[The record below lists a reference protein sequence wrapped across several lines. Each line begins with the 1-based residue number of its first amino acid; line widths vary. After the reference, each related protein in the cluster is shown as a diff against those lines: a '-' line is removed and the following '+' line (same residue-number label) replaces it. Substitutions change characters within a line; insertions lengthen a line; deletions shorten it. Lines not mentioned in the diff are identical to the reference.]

1 MKKSNVLWLVL
12 SKNKQQQLSKIMK
25 LTWIFCVCFVC
36 SLSANVMSQQRVN
49 MNLGKTSIK
58 TVFEEIRRQ
67 TGKIIIYNDDRLGL
81 ERVVKADF
89 KEADVRAVLDKV
101 LAGSGMTYRFVD
113 DYIVI
118 VPEVKAMRDSTV
130 KQFQIKGKVTDKK
143 GEVIPGVTV
152 RLDSTS
158 LGAATD
164 VNGEFSLTLSM
175 DKGTLVFSFIGMKT
189 QKVKYM
195 GQKYLNVVM
204 EEDALEVEEV
214 VVNGYFSKSK
224 ESFTGNVVSVN
235 KEELA
240 KVSSSNL
247 ISALQVFD
255 PSFRLRENVDMG
267 SNPNSLPDFRI
278 RGNSGFGVEG
288 VSEATFRNDPNLPTF
303 ILDGYEVDVEK
314 IFDLNIDRI
323 ENVTILKD
331 ASATAIYGSPAAN
344 GVVVVTTKA
353 PEEGKLRVSYNMNM
367 AINAPD
373 LSDYN
378 LNNKLLFRNKLSVDK
393 VKAKESPYGS
403 FKDYAKANPYDQIYD
418 EDGNL
423 IKSYQPHVSTSNR
436 FLNPLYESTL
446 NHKDNTTYTEWTDN
460 FDFDWFISEHFRL
473 KARVS
478 YSERTDKQEKFTDPE
493 SAIYNESDYQDGEG
507 ILKRGEAYS
516 FQEKSSNLDMNM
528 VFSYNQQLG
537 SHFLNAVLGGNVIET
552 RFENE
557 SYSVIGFPSGSMD
570 YISFGKEFKDLTPE
584 GSEGLSRLVGLFVN
598 LNYTWNNIYLLDL
611 SGRLDGSSKF
621 GSKKRYAP
629 FWSAGIGWNVHNE
642 KFFEG
647 LKGVINH
654 LKLSAN
660 VGATGKASF
669 EAYEAQDVYEYYK
682 GQWYAGGLGV
692 IMNNMGNTNLQWEK
706 THTFDGNFEI
716 QFLNGLVSANMN
728 YYVKTTK
735 DLLADITL
743 PPSSGFESY
752 RDNLGE
758 LENKGYEISLRGF
771 LVRDKDLVVNVFGSI
786 AHNKNVIKKIS
797 NSLETYNKKVDD
809 EQDNYEPGW
818 GEAMETAKPQVQ
830 FKEGQSTTAIYAVKS
845 HGINPMNGKEVFE
858 DLKGN
863 LTYEWSAA
871 NKIVCGD
878 TEPKVSGA
886 FGANADWKGFNINVS
901 FLYQCGGQVYNQT
914 LVDRVEDANL
924 SWNVDRRVLKGRW
937 KEPGDHTFFK
947 DIKNRDRTEVSSRFV
962 QDENVLQFKSLS
974 FSYSFPTELIQRWSL
989 ERLKLTF
996 QMEDIFRISNVKRER
1011 GLDYPFAR
1019 IFNVGLQVQ
1028 F

>member
-1 MKKSNVLWLVL
+1 M
-12 SKNKQQQLSKIMK
+12 
-25 LTWIFCVCFVC
+25 
-36 SLSANVMSQQRVN
+36 
-49 MNLGKTSIK
+49 
-58 TVFEEIRRQ
+58 
-67 TGKIIIYNDDRLGL
+67 
-81 ERVVKADF
+81 
-89 KEADVRAVLDKV
+89 
-101 LAGSGMTYRFVD
+101 
-113 DYIVI
+113 
-118 VPEVKAMRDSTV
+118 
-130 KQFQIKGKVTDKK
+130 
-143 GEVIPGVTV
+143 
-152 RLDSTS
+152 
-158 LGAATD
+158 
-164 VNGEFSLTLSM
+164 
-175 DKGTLVFSFIGMKT
+175 
-189 QKVKYM
+189 
-195 GQKYLNVVM
+195 
-204 EEDALEVEEV
+204 
-214 VVNGYFSKSK
+214 
-224 ESFTGNVVSVN
+224 
-235 KEELA
+235 
-240 KVSSSNL
+240 
-247 ISALQVFD
+247 
-255 PSFRLRENVDMG
+255 
-267 SNPNSLPDFRI
+267 
-278 RGNSGFGVEG
+278 
-288 VSEATFRNDPNLPTF
+288 
-303 ILDGYEVDVEK
+303 
-314 IFDLNIDRI
+314 
-323 ENVTILKD
+323 
-331 ASATAIYGSPAAN
+331 
-344 GVVVVTTKA
+344 
-353 PEEGKLRVSYNMNM
+353 
-367 AINAPD
+367 
-373 LSDYN
+373 
-378 LNNKLLFRNKLSVDK
+378 
-393 VKAKESPYGS
+393 
-403 FKDYAKANPYDQIYD
+403 
-418 EDGNL
+418 
-423 IKSYQPHVSTSNR
+423 
-436 FLNPLYESTL
+436 
-446 NHKDNTTYTEWTDN
+446 
-460 FDFDWFISEHFRL
+460 
-473 KARVS
+473 
-478 YSERTDKQEKFTDPE
+478 
-493 SAIYNESDYQDGEG
+493 
-507 ILKRGEAYS
+507 
-516 FQEKSSNLDMNM
+516 
-528 VFSYNQQLG
+528 
-537 SHFLNAVLGGNVIET
+537 LGGNVIET

-735 DLLADITL
+735 DLLADISL

-830 FKEGQSTTAIYAVKS
+830 IKEGQSTTAIYAVKS

-937 KEPGDHTFFK
+937 KELGDHTFFK

>member
-1 MKKSNVLWLVL
+1 MLCAFGALALQAQKNV
-12 SKNKQQQLSKIMK
+12 
-25 LTWIFCVCFVC
+25 T
-36 SLSANVMSQQRVN
+36 
-49 MNLGKTSIK
+49 G
-58 TVFEEIRRQ
+58 TVVDQ
-67 TGKIIIYNDDRLGL
+67 SGAGL
-81 ERVVKADF
+81 
-89 KEADVRAVLDKV
+89 
-101 LAGSGMTYRFVD
+101 
-113 DYIVI
+113 
-118 VPEVKAMRDSTV
+118 
-130 KQFQIKGKVTDKK
+130 
-143 GEVIPGVTV
+143 PGVSILVKGT
-152 RLDSTS
+152 TK
-158 LGAATD
+158 GTTTD
-164 VNGEFSLTLSM
+164 VDGKFGISVPNGNAILRFTFLGFGAVE
-175 DKGTLVFSFIGMKT
+175 
-189 QKVKYM
+189 QKVDLKKPM
-195 GQKYLNVVM
+195 TVVM
-204 EEDALEVEEV
+204 KETSKDLDEV
-214 VVNGYFSKSK
+214 VVVGYQEVRRKDL
-224 ESFTGNVVSVN
+224 TGAVGEANLGDILQTPVVSFDQA
-235 KEELA
+235 LA
-240 KVSSSNL
+240 GRIAGVQVSSNEGMPG
-247 ISALQVFD
+247 SAFNIVIRGGNSITQDNSPLFVIDGFPVED
-255 PSFRLRENVDMG
+255 ADAASL
-267 SNPNSLPDFRI
+267 NPND
-278 RGNSGFGVEG
+278 
-288 VSEATFRNDPNLPTF
+288 
-303 ILDGYEVDVEK
+303 
-314 IFDLNIDRI
+314 I
-323 ENVTILKD
+323 ESMNFLKD
-331 ASATAIYGSPAAN
+331 ASATAIYGSRAAN

-373 LSDYN
+373 LSDYNLMNAREKLQAELDAGLYDSDDLYSQQLLRMDYAERLERVKKGVNTYWLSQPLHVAVGHKHSLYVEGGDQSVRYGIDVNYQANPGVMKKSSRDRFGIGFLLSYN

-937 KEPGDHTFFK
+937 KEPGNHTFFK

-989 ERLKLTF
+989 ERLKLMF